1 MSKSGST
8 GTCPKSE
15 RIGITDEEKVE
26 EMMKRMDVNDAG
38 AIYALGNWYYHGDLG
53 LLPDREK
60 ARELLT
66 RSADLLLGQHL

>member
-1 MSKSGST
+1 
-8 GTCPKSE
+8 
-15 RIGITDEEKVE
+15 
-26 EMMKRMDVNDAG
+26 MMKRMDANDTG

-66 RSADLLLGQHL
+66 RALDNGSSCSLGSFMMKGAIQRK

>member
-1 MSKSGST
+1 MK
-8 GTCPKSE
+8 KKLKN
-15 RIGITDEEKVE
+15 DEADGR
-26 EMMKRMDVNDAG
+26 KRNAG
-38 AIYALGNWYYHGDLG
+38 AIYALGNWYYHEDLG